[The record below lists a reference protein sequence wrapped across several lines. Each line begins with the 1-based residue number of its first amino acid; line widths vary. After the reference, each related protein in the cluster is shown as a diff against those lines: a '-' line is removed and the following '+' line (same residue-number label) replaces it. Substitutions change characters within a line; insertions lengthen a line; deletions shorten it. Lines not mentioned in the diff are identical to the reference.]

1 MNDPEA
7 GAAKHALEEM
17 QRAERRRRDAA
28 GTTWTPRWFVKSS
41 NAELHDLEKDIGT
54 DVWEIKPEYRESL
67 TRRLAEKNGAGA
79 GTASVDDVAFDPWE
93 FPDTAKMQVAA
104 ASSSSSAAAGP
115 EDATTAGAGSDVVAK
130 E

>member
-1 MNDPEA
+1 
-7 GAAKHALEEM
+7 M
-17 QRAERRRRDAA
+17 QRAERRRRDAE

-41 NAELHDLEKDIGT
+41 DAELHDLEKDIGT

-67 TRRLAEKNGAGA
+67 TRRIAENGGENAA
-79 GTASVDDVAFDPWE
+79 AKSVDDVAFDPWE

-104 ASSSSSAAAGP
+104 AAPAA

-130 E
+130 D